1 MADAKRDGP
10 NKILFLLCSGK
21 GSGEGLGGFGAEPG
35 QVQQGSGEGSGE
47 GLGGFGADPA
57 EVFLALGLQHA
68 SERFVKI
75 PRCGCWGYHRSLFWY
90 P

>member
-35 QVQQGSGEGSGE
+35 QGQQGSVPEKVWE
-47 GLGGFGADPA
+47 AFVQTQLRYFP
-57 EVFLALGLQHA
+57 ALGLQHA
-68 SERFVKI
+68 SERFIKI
-75 PRCGCWGYHRSLFWY
+75 KSCGCWGYH
-90 P
+90 